1 MTDEEQTSEG
11 VESDI
16 ICYEITFQNRSKKP
30 IEKLRFEYR
39 YFAETVGD
47 NIPKGTLKNT
57 KTGTLTVDRIDPGE
71 RVTVKTDTL
80 SLDEKFSKT
89 AIYSLGTGSRT
100 FLGYEMNKKSE
111 DRLQGI
117 WLKIQGPEV
126 EGEPSV
132 RDVSDPDKLQ
142 DEMKWNG

>member
-1 MTDEEQTSEG
+1 
-11 VESDI
+11 
-16 ICYEITFQNRSKKP
+16 
-30 IEKLRFEYR
+30 
-39 YFAETVGD
+39 
-47 NIPKGTLKNT
+47 
-57 KTGTLTVDRIDPGE
+57 
-71 RVTVKTDTL
+71 VTVKTDTL